1 MSAYCIFDIRE
12 IVDREKMAKY
22 REGVAPTV
30 EKFGGRYLELG
41 GPFDVVEGDWRPVF
55 PVIIE
60 FPNLEEAHRWYR
72 RSRRSRRDVPARG
85 TARRP
90 HWPWRRDPAWA

>member
-12 IVDREKMAKY
+12 VVDRDKMARY
-22 REGVAPTV
+22 REGVLPTV
-30 EKFGGRYLELG
+30 EEFGGRYLALG

-60 FPNLEEAHRWYR
+60 FPSLEQAHRWYR
-72 RSRRSRRDVPARG
+72 SEDYRELLDMRLQGSRG
-85 TARRP
+85 TAVFVQGK
-90 HWPWRRDPAWA
+90 

>member
-1 MSAYCIFDIRE
+1 MSMSAYCIFDIRE

-30 EKFGGRYLELG
+30 EKFGGRYLALG

-60 FPNLEEAHRWYR
+60 FPNLEQAHRWYR
-72 RSRRSRRDVPARG
+72 SEEYAELLDLRLQGGRG
-85 TARRP
+85 TAVFVEGK
-90 HWPWRRDPAWA
+90 

>member
-22 REGVAPTV
+22 RAGVLPTV
-30 EKFGGRYLELG
+30 EKFDGRYLVLG
-41 GPFDVVEGDWRPVF
+41 GKLDVVEGDWTPVF

-60 FPNLEEAHRWYR
+60 FPSLERAHQWYGSEDYR
-72 RSRRSRRDVPARG
+72 ELLQLRLEGSRG
-85 TARRP
+85 TAVFVQGK
-90 HWPWRRDPAWA
+90 

>member
-12 IVDREKMAKY
+12 VVDRDKMNKY
-22 REGVAPTV
+22 REGVLPTV
-30 EKFGGRYLELG
+30 EEFGGRYLALG

-60 FPNLEEAHRWYR
+60 FASLEQAHRWYR
-72 RSRRSRRDVPARG
+72 SVAYRELLDLRLQGSRG
-85 TARRP
+85 TAVFVQGK
-90 HWPWRRDPAWA
+90 

>member
-1 MSAYCIFDIRE
+1 MSMSAYCIFDIRE

-30 EKFGGRYLELG
+30 ERFGGRYLALG

-60 FPNLEEAHRWYR
+60 FPSLEEAHRWYR
-72 RSRRSRRDVPARG
+72 SEEYAALLDLRLQGSRG
-85 TARRP
+85 TAVFIEGK
-90 HWPWRRDPAWA
+90 